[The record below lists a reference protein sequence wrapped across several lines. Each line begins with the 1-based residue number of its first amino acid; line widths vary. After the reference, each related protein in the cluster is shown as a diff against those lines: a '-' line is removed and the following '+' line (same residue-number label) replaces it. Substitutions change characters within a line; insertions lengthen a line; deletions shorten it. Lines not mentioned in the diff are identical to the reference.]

1 MTFHCAAITGASS
14 GIGRAIALKMAQE
27 NISLAILAR
36 TKDKLEKVASEI
48 KTINPEIK
56 VFQFHGDVRDM
67 DSVEN
72 FLKVSK
78 YFMNKGYSIAF
89 FVGPNDLYEKKFG
102 IIGLGS
108 IGKEVVKRLI
118 GFKCKIYVNDIKI
131 DKKFCKLNKLKV
143 TTKKNIF
150 KNCDV
155 ISIHTPLI
163 ELTENLINRES
174 I

>member
-78 YFMNKGYSIAF
+78 YFTSSTIFFMTAF
-89 FVGPNDLYEKKFG
+89 
-102 IIGLGS
+102 
-108 IGKEVVKRLI
+108 
-118 GFKCKIYVNDIKI
+118 
-131 DKKFCKLNKLKV
+131 
-143 TTKKNIF
+143 T
-150 KNCDV
+150 
-155 ISIHTPLI
+155 
-163 ELTENLINRES
+163 
-174 I
+174 